1 MRTTPTVTSV
11 WPAHGSEL
19 IAHKMLAAGASMAAP
34 AENPYLVDEIAFF
47 QLLVFAA
54 KCKYTVS

>member
-1 MRTTPTVTSV
+1 MRTTATVTSI
-11 WPAHGSEL
+11 GSTQGSKL
-19 IAHKMLAAGASMAAP
+19 VPHKMLAAGASMPAS
-34 AENPYLVDEIAFF
+34 AENPDLVNKIAFF

>member
-1 MRTTPTVTSV
+1 MRTTATVTPVGST
-11 WPAHGSEL
+11 HCSEL
-19 IAHKMLAAGASMAAP
+19 VAHKMLAAGASMAAS
-34 AENPYLVDEIAFF
+34 AENPDLVNEIAFF